1 MKINKKNLDLLR
13 FVTLTLKP
21 LTKKLVEKLGDEVTC
36 YWIGSINI
44 TDQVTEQKKNSAGES
59 YKLVK
64 TYAVAEITDSVN
76 SDGVFV
82 NHQKRKVCILGSGKP
97 VEGLYVAL
105 DDVLAL
111 KTKKLVALSP
121 MTQSDD

>member
-36 YWIGSINI
+36 YYVGELDV
-44 TDQVTEQKKNSAGES
+44 TDQIVDQKKNSAGET
-59 YKLVK
+59 YQLVK
-64 TYAVAEITDSVN
+64 TYAVANVTDEVN
-76 SDGVFV
+76 SNGEFV
-82 NHQKRKVCILGSGKP
+82 DQQRRKVCILGSGKP